1 MQDELLCQSATKKS
15 QRIVTGPISWFVIAS
30 VYNADFHENMEYSHT
45 QNRNVLGFPVTSLM
59 FRILAGFLSGNFSN
73 RTRNNMKR
81 NINFCIKIK
90 NFN

>member
-1 MQDELLCQSATKKS
+1 
-15 QRIVTGPISWFVIAS
+15 
-30 VYNADFHENMEYSHT
+30 MEYSHT